1 MAAWTPKTWP
11 PQTWIGLAA
20 LSGLCAVALGAFAA
34 HGIDAPKPAEWLR
47 TGSLYQM
54 THALAVFGA
63 FALGRAGA
71 RGMGL
76 VAGLFLTGTLL
87 FSGSLYIMALG
98 GPRVLGA
105 VTPVGGL
112 AFMVGWAVLAW
123 RAFTLPKAD

>member
-1 MAAWTPKTWP
+1 MAAWTPKTW
-11 PQTWIGLAA
+11 TGLAA
-20 LSGLCAVALGAFAA
+20 LSGLCAVAFGAFAA

-63 FALGRAGA
+63 FAFHRAGA

-76 VAGLFLTGTLL
+76 VAGLFLAGTLL
-87 FSGSLYIMALG
+87 FSGSLYVMALG

-112 AFMVGWAVLAW
+112 AFMVGWAILAW